1 MTAKNASPTTTI
13 ATADGEIADADLAK
27 VAGGTEKT
35 KKTPAP
41 TSTIKIEIQGESLDD
56 KHSRELDM

>member
-1 MTAKNASPTTTI
+1 MTAKNANTTT
-13 ATADGEIADADLAK
+13 TTDGEIADADLAK
-27 VAGGTEKT
+27 VAGGTDKT

-41 TSTIKIEIQGESLDD
+41 TIKIEIQGESVDV